1 MNILL
6 TCAGRRSYLV
16 EYFSELSDVNQ
27 VHTANSII
35 DSPAMLASN
44 YNFHTDSIYSKN
56 YVNSIITYC
65 KKHNIKMVIS
75 LLDLELTI
83 LSKERESFS
92 KNNIFLAISNYEVCK
107 LCNDKLLTQNFLIQ
121 NKFKTSN
128 LYLKPIDAI
137 NAVKNKEANYPFFV
151 NFWFGM
157 GSINIFKAENETE
170 LLVLYKKVK
179 KDIKK
184 SSLSYASKNFVGEDV
199 IIQEQ
204 LMGEEYGID
213 VLNDFDGNFIKS
225 FVKKKLAMRSGE
237 TDAAITVNNK
247 HLHEIAKKLSKKLKH
262 YGNLD
267 LDVFYDGKN
276 AYILELNP
284 RFGGGYPFTH
294 LAGANIVSAYVNL
307 YKGNPIKFNFKPN
320 VKGCKIISIN
330 KSN

>member
-1 MNILL
+1 
-6 TCAGRRSYLV
+6 
-16 EYFSELSDVNQ
+16 
-27 VHTANSII
+27 
-35 DSPAMLASN
+35 
-44 YNFHTDSIYSKN
+44 
-56 YVNSIITYC
+56 
-65 KKHNIKMVIS
+65 MVIS

-107 LCNDKLLTQNFLIQ
+107 LCNDKLLTQSFLIQ

-151 NFWFGM
+151 KPRFGM

-170 LLVLYKKVK
+170 LLVLYEKVK

-213 VLNDFDGNFIKS
+213 VG
-225 FVKKKLAMRSGE
+225 
-237 TDAAITVNNK
+237 
-247 HLHEIAKKLSKKLKH
+247 
-262 YGNLD
+262 
-267 LDVFYDGKN
+267 
-276 AYILELNP
+276 
-284 RFGGGYPFTH
+284 
-294 LAGANIVSAYVNL
+294 
-307 YKGNPIKFNFKPN
+307 
-320 VKGCKIISIN
+320 
-330 KSN
+330 